1 LRRIIPAFI
10 VVFLALSVA
19 KAQTQEAAAVSPE
32 TIPTATRSQA
42 DCTGFIAEGAV
53 PHDLF
58 VVGGADDD
66 FHSVA
71 RQWVTGESVFIS
83 GPKGEG
89 GIPVGAEYNVV
100 RPAKELFRTMHY
112 QGEGSE
118 LRKLGR
124 PYEDVAQVRVTH
136 VSPQGVVAEVT
147 FGCSSVQHGDILL
160 PFQPHA
166 APEYTV
172 SKPLDHFLPSD
183 PTKVQGRITASRN
196 NFGFFG
202 HDTVVYLN
210 LGQSSGMRPGMRFR
224 VYKVLQPEA
233 TGAIARQRTPEET
246 IGEAIVLSV
255 EGKSSVAMIVS
266 SYREI
271 SAGDYVEEE

>member
-1 LRRIIPAFI
+1 MRRTILAFI
-10 VVFLALSVA
+10 VVFLAVSVG
-19 KAQTQEAAAVSPE
+19 KAQTRETGAVSPE

-42 DCTGFIAEGAV
+42 DCTGFIAESAV

-71 RQWVTGESVFIS
+71 RQWVTGESVFLS
-83 GPKGEG
+83 RQKGEG
-89 GIPVGAEYNVV
+89 DIAMGAEYNVV

-118 LRKLGR
+118 LRKLGK

-136 VSPQGVVAEVT
+136 VNPQGVVAEVT
-147 FGCSSVQHGDILL
+147 FSCTAVQHGDILL

-166 APEYTV
+166 APGYAI
-172 SKPLDHFLPSD
+172 SKPLDHFLPLD
-183 PTKVQGRITASRN
+183 PTKMQGRITASRN

-210 LGQSSGMRPGMRFR
+210 LGQGSGTQPGMRFR

-233 TGAIARQRTPEET
+233 TGTVARQRTPEET

-255 EGKSSVAMIVS
+255 EEKSSVAMIVS